1 MIPVVAAVILR
12 GDLVLVTRRPRGGHM
27 AGKWEFPG
35 GKIEEGEKPAEAL
48 RREIREELG
57 CRVRVGRRIL
67 RVCYRYPGKSVRLD
81 FFSCRVVS
89 GEPHG
94 REGQRVR
101 WVRRSGLGRL
111 DFPPAD
117 QRILSML
124 AGAATPASRRR
135 PAP

>member
-1 MIPVVAAVILR
+1 MILVVAAVILR
-12 GDLVLVTRRPRGGHM
+12 KDEVLVTRRPRGGHM

-35 GKIEEGEKPAEAL
+35 GKIEKGETPREAL

-57 CRVRVGRRIL
+57 CRIAVGRRIL
-67 RVCYRYPGKSVRLD
+67 RVNYRYPGKFVRLD
-81 FFSCRVVS
+81 FFRCGILE

-101 WVRRSGLGRL
+101 WVKRPDLRKL

-117 QRILSML
+117 REILEHL
-124 AGAATPASRRR
+124 SR
-135 PAP
+135 